1 MHEIVGVEVDL
12 FSLRRAIGGSSW
24 VKGKLAAAQG
34 MVRDTSWNAAAN
46 ELRGTVHGDR
56 GRGYRAQA
64 FFSIDAAGIARFTRS
79 ECDCAIRRDCK
90 HVVAL
95 VHSAL
100 PSQTDPAAQRPADPA
115 PPEPASVAVP
125 LAIELKLEDGLGW
138 QRGLFA
144 RIVRRDRSGA
154 WTDDRLTWGNLESAS
169 FLGEHDQAQLRVVR
183 TLYRLY
189 RESGGRGIRDFDR
202 SIDLSMIRSPR
213 LWTLIEEAAAAGLQ
227 LLYPGAAGPLLA
239 HCEGRFY
246 VDLTRNLN
254 GELCIGTVIL
264 NSDREP
270 FVPVSFLGTDGL
282 VAVCVSRAERAA
294 EAPGSWRFRLIRL
307 AKPVDWHYQQRAL
320 AGECQRVPGD
330 REPVFLESYY
340 AALRWGDVISSDDS
354 VRLPTISGP
363 DLVLR
368 VSVCPGTE
376 LELTW
381 EWAYQIGDSPR
392 RTPLRP
398 GSQEEYYRNVNAEQQ
413 VLAGLDLP
421 LRRYRLGAHVPDRP
435 APALAPRTRLAD
447 RDAIRFLRELPRLAD
462 QPRLIVE
469 TGGGAAAYREATGP
483 LRIALSTDEVTGRK
497 DWLGLEVTVTI
508 EGREVPFLDLF
519 LALNCGNKYLM
530 LPDGTFFS
538 LDRPE
543 LHKLAQL
550 IEEARAL
557 NEPGPLRVNRHQVGL
572 LNELASLGVSDGEML
587 AWRQRSQGLISPG
600 SPGQPV
606 PAKIKKELY
615 PHQKDGFDWLA
626 ALWEQQL
633 GGILADEM
641 GLGKT
646 LQSLAL
652 ISHAR
657 DRDPAAAPFLI
668 VAPPSVADNWVDE
681 ANSFTDLRLK
691 RVKWTTAGRRQT
703 LDELASGYDAV
714 VTTYN
719 LLRLDFAAYRAMT
732 WSGLLLDEAQ
742 RIKNVQSE
750 TYQCARRLPVPV
762 KIAIT
767 GTPMENNLMELW
779 ALLSV
784 AAPGLFPRADGFF
797 RYYAQPIEDRNDDGR
812 RDQLWRRM
820 RPVVLLRTKEQ
831 AASQLPPKHEWLLKV
846 ELHAQHR
853 EVYQKQLY
861 REQLK
866 VLNLLDDVNAHRFTI
881 LRSLTKLRQLSLHAG
896 LVDETCADLPSAKI
910 DALLGQLGEMDG
922 DGHRALVFSQF
933 TGFLGKIRTR
943 LEAES
948 VPYCYLDGSTKD
960 RAGII
965 NKFKSGTA
973 PVFLISLKAG
983 GSGLNLTEA
992 DHCFLLDPWWNPAVE
1007 AQAVDRA
1014 HRIGQHRPVN
1024 VCRVVAANTVEEG
1037 VLELQER
1044 KAKLFASILRDSRRP
1059 LDARLTADDI
1069 RALYIQD
1076 WADLAS

>member
-12 FSLRRAIGGSSW
+12 FSLQRAIGGSSW
-24 VKGKLAAAQG
+24 VKGKSAAAQG
-34 MVRDTSWNAAAN
+34 MVRGASWDAAAN
-46 ELRGTVHGDR
+46 ELRGTVHGDP

-64 FFSIDAAGIARFTRS
+64 FFSVDSAGVARFARS
-79 ECDCAIRRDCK
+79 ECDCAIQRDCK

-100 PSQTDPAAQRPADPA
+100 PSLTGLAAERPAESA
-115 PPEPASVAVP
+115 PPESASVVVP
-125 LAIELKLEDGLGW
+125 LAIELKLEEGLGW
-138 QRGLFA
+138 QHGLLA

-169 FLGEHDQAQLRVVR
+169 FLGEHVQAQLRVVR
-183 TLYRLY
+183 ALYRLY
-189 RESGGRGIRDFDR
+189 REPGGRGIRDFDR
-202 SIDLSMIRSPR
+202 SIDLSVIRSPR

-227 LLYPGAAGPLLA
+227 LLYPGAAGPLPA
-239 HCEGRFY
+239 RCEGRFY

-264 NSDREP
+264 SSDREP
-270 FVPVSFLGTDGL
+270 FVPVSFLGGDGL
-282 VAVCVSRAERAA
+282 LAVCVSRAERAA
-294 EAPGSWRFRLIRL
+294 EEPGSWRFRLIRL

-320 AGECQRVPGD
+320 ARECQRVPAD
-330 REPVFLESYY
+330 QEPVFLESYY
-340 AALRWGDVISSDDS
+340 AALRWGDVISSDNS

-363 DLVLR
+363 DLLLR
-368 VSVCPGTE
+368 VSACPSAE

-421 LRRYRLGAHVPDRP
+421 LRRYRLGAHVPGRP
-435 APALAPRTRLAD
+435 APVLAPRTRLAG

-469 TGGGAAAYREATGP
+469 AGGKAAAYREATGP

-519 LALNCGNKYLM
+519 LALNCGHQYLM
-530 LPDGTFFS
+530 LSDGTFFS

-543 LHKLAQL
+543 LHKLARL

-587 AWRQRSQGLISPG
+587 AWRERSQGLLSPRSPG
-600 SPGQPV
+600 RAV
-606 PAKIKKELY
+606 PARIKKELY

-668 VAPPSVADNWVDE
+668 VAPPSAADNWIDE
-681 ANSFTDLRLK
+681 ANVFTDLRLE
-691 RVKWTTAGRRQT
+691 RVKRTTAGRRQT
-703 LDELASGYDAV
+703 LDELASGCNAV

-719 LLRLDFAAYRAMT
+719 LLRLDFEAYQAMT

-750 TYQCARRLPVPV
+750 TYRCARRLPVPV

-831 AASQLPPKHEWLLKV
+831 AAAELPPKHERLLKV

-881 LRSLTKLRQLSLHAG
+881 LRSLTRLRQLSLHAG
-896 LVDETCADLPSAKI
+896 LVDEACADLPSAKI

-943 LEAES
+943 LEAEG

-1024 VCRVVAANTVEEG
+1024 VCRLVAADTVEEG

-1044 KAKLFASILRDSRRP
+1044 KAKLFASILRDRRRP

-1069 RALYIQD
+1069 RALYIRD
-1076 WADLAS
+1076 WAEQPS